1 MPTSFCGSGCSRVSA
16 TVAASPGQPG
26 AVAVKPRVAS
36 RSIQGAHA
44 DAWIQRPWMRT
55 TGGFSDM
62 SVLLEVGRGWDEG
75 SAAGGAEDDLDDGVG
90 AAEHRDVRGVQLDGG
105 GAGAGGHHALRLR
118 RDRVVLRRD
127 DVPGRDR
134 APGGDAGRGAE

>member
-62 SVLLEVGRGWDEG
+62 RVLLGVGRG

-90 AAEHRDVRGVQLDGG
+90 AAEHRDVRGGQLDGG
-105 GAGAGGHHALRLR
+105 RTGAGGHRTLGLR
-118 RDRVVLRRD
+118 RDRVVL
-127 DVPGRDR
+127 
-134 APGGDAGRGAE
+134 